1 MRRRKNIR
9 PARWGPQER
18 RRASQQHAATSL
30 EADACASVGWP
41 ARYSSTRA
49 RRRRRDK
56 HIYHSHSQHARGART
71 TALERAR
78 VVFVADR
85 LLIRLYPAPY
95 ACYAAERDSPARD
108 LLTT

>member
-1 MRRRKNIR
+1 M
-9 PARWGPQER
+9 
-18 RRASQQHAATSL
+18 L
-30 EADACASVGWP
+30 WP

-49 RRRRRDK
+49 GGGGINIF
-56 HIYHSHSQHARGART
+56 IYHSHSQHARGART